1 MQGRKIG
8 ENTYVKWKETPV
20 GTVFQGYVIRMET
33 SIAFPNSPTVFI
45 QTDAGAEIG
54 LPTTAR
60 LVVALRSGNVVPGNY
75 LRITYRGSEKVT
87 KGKFANGHS
96 ENRLFEVEVFDE
108 LDKSNDPRYAQQQQV
123 FNNFYASRGGAPAQA
138 YQQVQQQGYAPQHIP
153 QPGYAPVPAPVPQYA
168 PAPVPVPTPV
178 PQYAPAPVPQYA
190 PAPQPVYQAAP
201 VPQPV
206 STVQQVPTPSG
217 FDI

>member
-8 ENTYVKWKETPV
+8 ENTYVKWRETPV

-33 SIAFPNSPTVFI
+33 SVAFPNSPTVFI

-60 LVVALRSGNVVPGNY
+60 LVVALRSGNVIPGNY
-75 LRITYRGSEKVT
+75 LRITYKGSEKVT

-108 LDKSNDPRYAQQQQV
+108 LDKSSDPRYAQQQQT
-123 FNNFYASRGGAPAQA
+123 FNNFYAARGGAPAQA
-138 YQQVQQQGYAPQHIP
+138 YQQVQQQGYASQHIP
-153 QPGYAPVPAPVPQYA
+153 QPGYAPAPQYAPQPAPAPVPQYA
-168 PAPVPVPTPV
+168 PAPVPQP
-178 PQYAPAPVPQYA
+178 APAS
-190 PAPQPVYQAAP
+190 QPVYQAAP